1 MPTGTCGQPV
11 SSVGRPSS
19 AALRGTGK
27 LQVGA
32 VTAWVC
38 GRHLSLFSHENEWQC
53 LLPVGTAAPRSSH
66 LVTSSAGCHL
76 GPQLLPARPWPS
88 AHQLQSQ
95 QVGRAQAGARTL
107 EPCVFLRTLGELKE
121 GRSWSPQTGVPR
133 DPSSGRWTLT
143 AIPASPGPRLALRLT
158 GSPSSSWARPQAD
171 RASLRAAPAIHF
183 PSPEARGCPGR
194 RPLPNTNTIRA
205 CLFKQRPVMDV

>member
-1 MPTGTCGQPV
+1 MSAACGHSCPKVITPGHKLSWV
-11 SSVGRPSS
+11 SSGSP
-19 AALRGTGK
+19 APPCTALAICT
-27 LQVGA
+27 
-32 VTAWVC
+32 
-38 GRHLSLFSHENEWQC
+38 
-53 LLPVGTAAPRSSH
+53 
-66 LVTSSAGCHL
+66 
-76 GPQLLPARPWPS
+76 
-88 AHQLQSQ
+88 LQSQ

-158 GSPSSSWARPQAD
+158 GSPSSSWARPQAVG
-171 RASLRAAPAIHF
+171 ASLRATPAIHF